1 MVIDSHDAICDQL
14 MHLIESTSLEDA
26 AMMPHKADETIAA
39 QLAQEAPG
47 SEYLTSYGIDPFWCH
62 NAFSDERQEMW
73 EDQRRRLG
81 FDERQTWSLDLT
93 LLGLIFERMIMF
105 LPLQEDALDVD
116 AIKDGEPRNTITIH
130 GVTKP
135 VSFWTHMLSELI
147 RTRLMETILLDNLK
161 AKVDKAEDD
170 MMLQVHANSTGG
182 NIVEVAVDS
191 SAFALQAACYDV
203 LDGIIFDI
211 LRAVFPH
218 LWW

>member
-93 LLGLIFERMIMF
+93 LLGLIFEGMIMF